1 MNVNVKKLQN
11 ALNVLELPTF
21 VTFKEIRVKY
31 RELSKRYH
39 PDVCG
44 DDSKMLEINEAYEL
58 IKEYIENFRFSFD
71 EEEINKQFPESYHAH
86 RFRF

>member
-11 ALNVLELPTF
+11 ALNVLELPAF

-39 PDVCG
+39 PDIYG

-58 IKEYIENFRFSFD
+58 IKEYVENFRFSFD